1 MPTYMAGRRCMTARC
16 RRRRLGCRDV
26 VCGRERTEDGAVVPW
41 CRGAGW
47 DSTVNAGPPRQGHQ
61 RAWDRHVHRHG
72 RRCTGISERGSGPVP
87 NGSRCARVATDL
99 PVCAIGTAAW
109 REASG
114 SAVWVPVGYGRKQ
127 VASRLNWHGGHRPHG
142 VERLVADT
150 EEVRSAAIRVF
161 PVSGRIPSIPVQS
174 PSTAHALLA

>member
-1 MPTYMAGRRCMTARC
+1 MAGRRCMTAWC

-26 VCGRERTEDGAVVPW
+26 VCGRERTEDSAVV
-41 CRGAGW
+41 RGRTRPSMPGRRGK
-47 DSTVNAGPPRQGHQ
+47 DISGPGIG
-61 RAWDRHVHRHG
+61 HVHRHG

-87 NGSRCARVATDL
+87 TGRRCARVAADV
-99 PVCAIGTAAW
+99 PVSAIGTAAW

-114 SAVWVPVGYGRKQ
+114 GAVWVPTAYGRKQ
-127 VASRLNWHGGHRPHG
+127 VASRLNWHGDHRRHG
-142 VERLVADT
+142 VERPVADT

-174 PSTAHALLA
+174 PGTAHALLA